1 MRVAMLMTDGF
12 EDSEFCHPYDGL
24 LAAAHEVVVVG
35 PAAGMVV
42 TGKKGR
48 ERKQVD
54 LAVSSAEPAS
64 FDAVVIPGGY
74 SPDRLRI
81 MPDAVAFVAAMHAT
95 GRLVATI
102 CHGPWLLIEAGL
114 VRGRTLTGW
123 ASVRTDVLNAGGI
136 WVDEPVVQDG
146 RLITSR
152 APADLPF
159 FTAAI
164 LRALGSCRALAGT
177 KQSGLCVTATLAHSG
192 SSAPEARLRGI
203 A

>member
-12 EDSEFCHPYDGL
+12 EDSEFRHPYEGL
-24 LAAAHEVVVVG
+24 LGAAHEVVVVG
-35 PAAGMVV
+35 PAAGMVL
-42 TGKKGR
+42 TGKKST

-54 LAVSSAEPAS
+54 LALSSVEPAS

-81 MPDAVAFVAAMHAT
+81 MPDAVAFVAAMHAA

-102 CHGPWLLIEAGL
+102 CHGPWLLIEADL
-114 VRGRTLTGW
+114 VRGRTLTSW

-159 FTAAI
+159 FTTSI
-164 LRALGSCRALAGT
+164 LQALAEMNQPGP
-177 KQSGLCVTATLAHSG
+177 CATATLAHAG
-192 SSAPEARLRGI
+192 RRRQKRGRGGI
-203 A
+203 T